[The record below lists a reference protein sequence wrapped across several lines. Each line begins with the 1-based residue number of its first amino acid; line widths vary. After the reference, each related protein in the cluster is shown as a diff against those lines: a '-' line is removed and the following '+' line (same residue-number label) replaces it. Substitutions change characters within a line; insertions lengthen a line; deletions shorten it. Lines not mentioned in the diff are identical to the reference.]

1 MTRFAAPCYP
11 GQIVGAVEQRE
22 VLRRDV
28 LARRDR
34 VSPEDRRR
42 WSRAIADRFWR
53 LPELASARTVHFSLS
68 VGSEVETGEL
78 VAEAKR
84 RRLRVVVPVT
94 VVEGR
99 RLVLAEFEG
108 AETLEPGPFGILE
121 PSVASRKLVA
131 VDDVDALVIPGVAFD
146 DQGNRLGW
154 GAGYYDRLLADAR
167 RGVPIIALAYE
178 CQIVPAIPPRD
189 HDVRVS
195 VIVTDQR
202 VIRSRAATPSA
213 PAVSGSS

>member
-1 MTRFAAPCYP
+1 MLPAVTAAD
-11 GQIVGAVEQRE
+11 ERE
-22 VLRRDV
+22 ALRRAA

-68 VGSEVETGEL
+68 VGSEVETGAL

-108 AETLEPGPFGILE
+108 VETLEPGPFGILE
-121 PSVASRKLVA
+121 PRAASRKIVE
-131 VDDVDALVIPGVAFD
+131 VEDVDALVIPGVAFD

-178 CQIVPAIPPRD
+178 CQIVPVIPPRD

-202 VIRSRAATPSA
+202 VIRSRVASPSA
-213 PAVSGSS
+213 PAVSRSS